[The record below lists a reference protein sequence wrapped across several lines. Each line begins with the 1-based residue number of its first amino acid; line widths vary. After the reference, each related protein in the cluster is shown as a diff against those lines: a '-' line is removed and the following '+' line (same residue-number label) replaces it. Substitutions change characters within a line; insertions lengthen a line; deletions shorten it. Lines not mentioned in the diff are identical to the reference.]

1 MPRTWT
7 LRWAVALVALLA
19 MLIAGAA
26 CAGDPEDDRTAA
38 DFAGEELVL
47 LTHDSFAISEETI
60 AAFEAQYGVTVEVVP
75 IGDAVEALNRAI
87 LNKGNPEGDLL
98 FGVDNVFYARALEEE
113 IFVEYRSPELARV
126 DEALIFDDSGH
137 LTPIDFGY
145 VLLNYDKASLEEAG
159 LEPPRSLRELTEP
172 QWRGRVAVQDPNT
185 SSPGLQFMLVTVAHF
200 GEDGDYTWLDFWRD
214 MRANDVIVSAGW
226 SDAYYTQFSRYGGN
240 ALLVTSYTTSP
251 PAEVMFAEEPLDDAP
266 TGSVLAPNRATSRSR
281 AWASCAAPTS
291 SRWPR
296 PSSTSCWASS
306 SRPTSRPTCSSTPP
320 APASPS
326 RRSSSAT
333 RRSPTSRP
341 ASTPTPSRPTSSAG
355 WTSGRT
361 RWCGRDAAGRA
372 GAPEAARCGRA
383 GWS

>member
-7 LRWAVALVALLA
+7 LRWAGTLIALLA
-19 MLIAGAA
+19 LVIAAAAGAA
-26 CAGDPEDDRTAA
+26 CADEPQDDRTAA

-60 AAFEAQYGVTVEVVP
+60 TAFEAQYGVTVKVVP

-98 FGVDNVFYARALEEE
+98 FGVDNVFYARALEED
-113 IFVEYRSPELARV
+113 IFVEYRSPELANV
-126 DEALIFDDSGH
+126 DASLIFDDSGR

-145 VLLNYDKASLEEAG
+145 VLLNYDKASLAEAG

-172 QWRGRVAVQDPNT
+172 QWRGRVAIQDPNT

-240 ALLVTSYTTSP
+240 ALLVNSYSTSP
-251 PAEVMFAEEPLDDAP
+251 PAEVMFSEEPLDDAP
-266 TGSVLAPNRATSRSR
+266 TGSVLAP
-281 AWASCAAPTS
+281 
-291 SRWPR
+291 
-296 PSSTSCWASS
+296 
-306 SRPTSRPTCSSTPP
+306 
-320 APASPS
+320 
-326 RRSSSAT
+326 RSSYFQIEGVGILRGTDKQPLAEAFIDFMLSEQFQADIPLNMFVYPA
-333 RRSPTSRP
+333 RSGVAIPEEFERYSEIPDEP
-341 ASTPTPSRPTSSAG
+341 ARIDPDAVAAHFERWLDE
-355 WTSGRT
+355 WTDTVVR
-361 RWCGRDAAGRA
+361 
-372 GAPEAARCGRA
+372 
-383 GWS
+383 